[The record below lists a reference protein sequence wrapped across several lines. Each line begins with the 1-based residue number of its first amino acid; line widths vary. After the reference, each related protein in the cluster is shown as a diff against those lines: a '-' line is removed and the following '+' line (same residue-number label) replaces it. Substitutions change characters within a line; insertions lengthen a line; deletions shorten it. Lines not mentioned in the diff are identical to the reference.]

1 MTTERSNLIKSIYI
15 YLFTAIGLGMFL
27 IGSYNLIQFAT
38 RKFIL
43 PKYYLDYQESRCD
56 YISQP
61 APMAADGTTK
71 PVDQAAAEPMEE
83 QKKQCLKRLEE
94 DRANQQVIQLSSSLT
109 LILLGGATF
118 WFHYKKTGLGKKEE
132 TA

>member
-1 MTTERSNLIKSIYI
+1 MTTEKSNLIKSIYI

-27 IGSYNLIQFAT
+27 VGSYNFLQFAT
-38 RKFIL
+38 RKVIL

-56 YISQP
+56 YIAPQP
-61 APMAADGTTK
+61 VTNGDGTTK
-71 PVDQAAAEPMEE
+71 PMDPITTSSAED
-83 QKKQCLKRLEE
+83 QKKTCLQRLEE

-118 WFHYKKTGLGKKEE
+118 WFHYKKTGLGHKEE
-132 TA
+132 KA

>member
-1 MTTERSNLIKSIYI
+1 MTTETSTLIKSIYI

-27 IGSYNLIQFAT
+27 VGSYNLIQFAT
-38 RKFIL
+38 KKLAL

-56 YISQP
+56 YIAQP
-61 APMAADGTTK
+61 VPVTADGATK
-71 PVDQAAAEPMEE
+71 PIDPAAQSMEE
-83 QKKQCLKRLEE
+83 QKNQCLQRLEE

-118 WFHYKKTGLGKKEE
+118 WFHYRKTGLSRKEGAE
-132 TA
+132 K

>member
-1 MTTERSNLIKSIYI
+1 MTTEKSNLIKSIYI

-27 IGSYNLIQFAT
+27 VGSYNLIQFAT
-38 RKFIL
+38 KKLIL

-56 YISQP
+56 YIAQP
-61 APMAADGTTK
+61 VTVTTDGATK
-71 PVDQAAAEPMEE
+71 PIDPAAQSIEE
-83 QKKQCLKRLEE
+83 QKNQCLQRLEE

-118 WFHYKKTGLGKKEE
+118 WFHYKKTGLGHKEE
-132 TA
+132 KA